1 MSRVC
6 VSVAPR
12 GFWAVQ
18 RYMEPLSSAGT
29 RSNTSS
35 FPSNSVLPS
44 RRRLPTRVH
53 VNMGSGK
60 TSFCWPEQMR
70 VRSQEEPFGQSRK
83 GSKYGLARAGNARS
97 KRKALGLERMSPKR
111 YVLSEPWTG
120 EPQRGLLQPGLIQ
133 TEHAAMDAGAPPTS
147 PCPDTERQADLK
159 SVDQNPHSVPDPG
172 SAGCHH
178 DLGSF
183 GGHCRERKVSSV

>member
-1 MSRVC
+1 MSVEP
-6 VSVAPR
+6 S

-60 TSFCWPEQMR
+60 TSFCWPEQEG
-70 VRSQEEPFGQSRK
+70 VRAMAWPAPATQCH
-83 GSKYGLARAGNARS
+83 
-97 KRKALGLERMSPKR
+97 
-111 YVLSEPWTG
+111 
-120 EPQRGLLQPGLIQ
+120 LI
-133 TEHAAMDAGAPPTS
+133 G
-147 PCPDTERQADLK
+147 
-159 SVDQNPHSVPDPG
+159 
-172 SAGCHH
+172 
-178 DLGSF
+178 
-183 GGHCRERKVSSV
+183 